1 MAIKDSNSTKHNP
14 TKISS
19 YLAPNSPTT
28 VIRSGGTDSVLASM
42 FLKIISD
49 LGINET
55 RWNHLM
61 TNYVMDKRNCIPAN
75 NRDQSSARGNL
86 QKELLK
92 RKMTWKVFCKGIRFL
107 NITKFDF
114 VIRAHHSNG
123 KITEHTKSVSF
134 GEIMNDSQ
142 THDDKDKDND

>member
-1 MAIKDSNSTKHNP
+1 MAIKDTNSTKNNP
-14 TKISS
+14 SKLSS
-19 YLAPNSPTT
+19 TLSPNTLT
-28 VIRSGGTDSVLASM
+28 AGIRSGGTDSVLASM
-42 FLKIISD
+42 FLKILYD

-114 VIRAHHSNG
+114 VIRAHHANG

-142 THDDKDKDND
+142 SHEDDKDKT